1 MSRKAIVIFISLTSI
16 LGIIYYFAYCFD
28 PFALDEERILKET
41 REAFGSTQFEK
52 EPFLKKEKIQDFAN
66 FLLRHIN
73 EIKDYNRHEGYRKIQ
88 LTEGSWT
95 SHYTNSGDCFGMPT
109 FHESFVND
117 YIPPELID
125 SLNFYSEGLRNVFL
139 SGFSV
144 CNENYDK
151 NLDATKGSVSFALN
165 YKKKDIRNGS
175 YYLHHGII
183 QNRKFRLRDTINSI
197 YDYGLAKDT
206 VLLNDLKYTITITP
220 YSGL

>member
-1 MSRKAIVIFISLTSI
+1 
-16 LGIIYYFAYCFD
+16 
-28 PFALDEERILKET
+28 
-41 REAFGSTQFEK
+41 
-52 EPFLKKEKIQDFAN
+52 
-66 FLLRHIN
+66 
-73 EIKDYNRHEGYRKIQ
+73 
-88 LTEGSWT
+88 
-95 SHYTNSGDCFGMPT
+95 MPT
-109 FHESFVND
+109 FHENFVND

-144 CNENYDK
+144 CNANYDK
-151 NLDATKGSVSFALN
+151 NLDVTKGSVSFALN
-165 YKKKDIRNGS
+165 YKKKDIRSGS

-220 YSGL
+220 YSGF